1 VGVGGREE
9 GEKTKREGQEKE
21 MAKMS
26 GYIGRRS
33 KGKRSHELETVMIGE
48 G

>member
-1 VGVGGREE
+1 MKGGKGRKE
-9 GEKTKREGQEKE
+9 TKREGQEKE